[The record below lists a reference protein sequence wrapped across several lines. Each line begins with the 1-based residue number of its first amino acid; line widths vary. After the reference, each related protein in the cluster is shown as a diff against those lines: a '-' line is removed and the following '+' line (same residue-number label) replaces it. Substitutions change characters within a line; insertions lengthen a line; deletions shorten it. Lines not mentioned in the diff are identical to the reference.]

1 MLTPS
6 LQGGGQGTCPTRQ
19 RCMPVCREILSSTQ
33 LQLSHEVCRK
43 ATPDVALARGCPP
56 VPGMCTRLVPAHAG
70 RAKTGNTTGPFA
82 GLLSKPSDGLEPSTP
97 SLPWRFRGGTGGHR
111 RALAITFLLQ
121 IVPSRRVSR
130 ARACPL
136 VRGLMYPSRTRG
148 VLSVLETD
156 DAAGCRARR
165 RVSFGLRIAYVPP
178 AEPSNAGLCGCRSRA
193 GHKSRGTVIGA

>member
-70 RAKTGNTTGPFA
+70 RAKTGNTIGSFA

-97 SLPWRFRGGTGGHR
+97 SLPCAPIGNRSQPVATVLACWSRFRGSCICHR
-111 RALAITFLLQ
+111 L
-121 IVPSRRVSR
+121 
-130 ARACPL
+130 PL
-136 VRGLMYPSRTRG
+136 VATARLHKRSIPVAGIPDEKGDSGTALSPARGMTR
-148 VLSVLETD
+148 S
-156 DAAGCRARR
+156 
-165 RVSFGLRIAYVPP
+165 I
-178 AEPSNAGLCGCRSRA
+178 
-193 GHKSRGTVIGA
+193 